1 MQIKLEDQYCEAC
14 QDGRTKLRPVIV
26 KKNVCNGTRLENVC
40 RREREISWI
49 KNCSLPENISEEEI
63 ERIVLQIDS
72 PLQSR
77 NEISHSKV
85 IQMKLPAFGVSQ
97 DEEDSRVRFQFDT
110 RRETTSQKPEDSTLT
125 KPQQQPRSF
134 PLTTSSSPASEEKK
148 PSNYIERRKLLFDET
163 ATVAT
168 GRDLINSRFFSR
180 PTPASLTTPV
190 TTAEPSKEILLY
202 HSRSKHLHLN
212 KIWKL

>member
-1 MQIKLEDQYCEAC
+1 M
-14 QDGRTKLRPVIV
+14 
-26 KKNVCNGTRLENVC
+26 
-40 RREREISWI
+40 
-49 KNCSLPENISEEEI
+49 PENISEEEI
-63 ERIVLQIDS
+63 ERIFLQIDS

-110 RRETTSQKPEDSTLT
+110 RRETTSQKPADSTLT

-134 PLTTSSSPASEEKK
+134 PLSSSSRTTSSRPASEERK

-212 KIWKL
+212 KILKL